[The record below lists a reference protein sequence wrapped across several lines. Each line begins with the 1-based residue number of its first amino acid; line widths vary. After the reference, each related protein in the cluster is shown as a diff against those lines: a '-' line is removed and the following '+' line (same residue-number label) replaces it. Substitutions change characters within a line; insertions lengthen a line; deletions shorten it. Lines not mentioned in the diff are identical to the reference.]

1 MKSKFYYIQKKKQGL
16 TLFLFIYCKCY
27 APISGAIAF
36 TGQIAAHVPQEIHFV
51 GSITH
56 LPSAPTDIA
65 HTGHAP
71 IHV

>member
-1 MKSKFYYIQKKKQGL
+1 MRGKIPRIFFICSVYY
-16 TLFLFIYCKCY
+16 T
-27 APISGAIAF
+27 PISGAIAF
-36 TGQIAAHVPQEIHFV
+36 TGQIAAHVPHEMHFD

-71 IHV
+71 MHV